1 MRITP
6 IDIQQRQFK
15 TRMFGYDQGSVD
27 QFLELVAEELARQ
40 HQQNQEQQED
50 LVRLRKT
57 LEEMHQREKALQRT
71 LMLAQEA
78 ADDVKSN
85 AHKESDI
92 IIADAKL
99 QADRIVRDAE
109 DRRIQLIGDIQ
120 ELKRQ
125 KISFE
130 SSLRSLIESH
140 MRMLDLEVVEVKDDE
155 RDNRLLE
162 DPLPFEGNK
171 AMRRLAGDADG
182 D

>member
-15 TRMFGYDQGSVD
+15 SRMLGYDQGSVD

-40 HQQNQEQQED
+40 HQQNQELQEE

-71 LMLAQEA
+71 LMLAQQA

-99 QADRIVRDAE
+99 QAERIVRDAE

-130 SSLRSLIESH
+130 SSMRSLIESH
-140 MRMLDLEVVEVKDDE
+140 MRMLDLEVVEVQGEE
-155 RDNRLLE
+155 RDSRLLE
-162 DPLPFEGNK
+162 DPLPFDRQRK
-171 AMRRLAGDADG
+171 ARRLAGDSDG
-182 D
+182 E

>member
-15 TRMFGYDQGSVD
+15 SRMMGYDQSSVD

-40 HQQNQEQQED
+40 HQQNQDLQQEMA
-50 LVRLRKT
+50 RLRKT

-71 LMLAQEA
+71 LMLAQQA

-92 IIADAKL
+92 IITDAKL
-99 QADRIVRDAE
+99 QAERIVRDAE

-130 SSLRSLIESH
+130 SSLRALIESH
-140 MRMLDLEVVEVKDDE
+140 MRMLDLEVVEVQE
-155 RDNRLLE
+155 GGRENRLLE
-162 DPLPFEGNK
+162 EPLPFDSGHG
-171 AMRRLAGDADG
+171 MRTAKREPGTE
-182 D
+182 

>member
-6 IDIQQRQFK
+6 IDIQQHQFK
-15 TRMFGYDQGSVD
+15 SRMMGYDQGSVD

-40 HQQNQEQQED
+40 HQQNQELQQEMT
-50 LVRLRKT
+50 RLRKT

-71 LMLAQEA
+71 LMLAQQA

-92 IIADAKL
+92 IITDAKL
-99 QADRIVRDAE
+99 QAERIVRDAE

-140 MRMLDLEVVEVKDDE
+140 M
-155 RDNRLLE
+155 
-162 DPLPFEGNK
+162 
-171 AMRRLAGDADG
+171 
-182 D
+182 